1 MTRMVQT
8 ALPIDGHIREIVDHV
23 RAHRSAVIVAPPGA
37 GKTTRVPPALAHAIG
52 RTILLQPRRVAAR
65 ALARRIASEQG
76 WVVGGEIG
84 WQIRFER
91 KFSER
96 TRLLVATEGILTARL
111 QSDPLLS
118 DFDVVILDEFHE
130 RSIHADVALA
140 LAKQARDSRDDLAVV
155 VMSATIA
162 SAEVSRFLGGARV
175 FEVGAGRFPVEVQ
188 YRSGVTMA
196 EGVRERLGSA
206 EGDILCFL
214 PGMREIERTR
224 SELASVDALVLP
236 LHGSLDVDAQ
246 ERALAPANRRKVIL
260 ATNIAET
267 SLTVEGVTDVI
278 DSGVHK
284 VLRFDP
290 DTAVDHLAVER
301 ISADSAEQRA
311 GRAGR
316 TRPGRVLRLWDE
328 RDILRAHREPDVRR
342 VDLAPPLLDIIAWG
356 GDPRTFAWFERP
368 PEERIEAGL
377 SLLAQ
382 IGAIEIGADAPHPHS
397 ASLRASLSPLTLGEG
412 ESVLTA
418 TGGQRESVALPLD
431 REGDSSPRSAPPGR
445 RRLRM
450 TASGEQLQALP
461 LHPRLARILID
472 ARGADGAID
481 IVAQLSGGTPGEVQ
495 ELSSIA
501 RRLLG
506 SEYQR
511 RVDKATLRRALL
523 AGYPDRVAQRREP
536 KSPRLLLSSG
546 MGAMLAR
553 EIDDGNGEFL
563 VVLDIT
569 GDLVRNARVVER
581 EWLVPSRREVE
592 HALAGNRVRAVERSW
607 YGAIRLHEQSVEPE
621 AAEAERI
628 LGENAVP
635 EPLLVRRVAFA
646 GIDVDWKELIG
657 HAVAGKRTLDEVSIE
672 LPFSLRRRLD
682 ELAPLTIPL
691 PSGRSAKLEYR
702 HDGSVLASAKLQE
715 LFGLAD
721 SPRIGPRRTPV
732 TFALLSPSGRP
743 VQITQDLRGFWNGGY
758 QEVRK
763 ELRGRYAKH
772 PWPEDPWTAPATHRT
787 KRR

>member
-1 MTRMVQT
+1 MPSVVQT
-8 ALPIDGHIREIVDHV
+8 PLPIDAHVAGIAAHV
-23 RAHRSAVIVAPPGA
+23 RAHRSAVIVAPPGS
-37 GKTTRVPPALAHAIG
+37 GKTTRIPPTLASIG

-65 ALARRIASEQG
+65 ALARRIAFERG
-76 WVVGGEIG
+76 WTIGNEIG

-118 DFDVVILDEFHE
+118 DFDIVILDEFHE

-140 LAKQARDSRDDLAVV
+140 LAKQAMDSRDDLAVV

-162 SAEVSRFLGGARV
+162 ADDVSRFLGGARI
-175 FEVGAGRFPVEVQ
+175 FDVGARRFPFDVQ
-188 YRSGVTMA
+188 YKPGVSMSA
-196 EGVRERLGSA
+196 AVREQLRDA

-224 SELASVDALVLP
+224 GELAIVEALVLP

-246 ERALAPANRRKVIL
+246 ERALAPADRRKVIL

-290 DTAVDHLAVER
+290 ETAVDHLVVER
-301 ISADSAEQRA
+301 ISLDSAEQRA

-316 TRPGRVLRLWDE
+316 TRPGRAVRLWDT
-328 RDILRAHREPDVRR
+328 RDILRPHREPDVRR
-342 VDLAPPLLDIIAWG
+342 VDLAPPLLDILAWG

-368 PEERIEAGL
+368 PEDRIEAGL
-377 SLLAQ
+377 ALLDALHANEAQ
-382 IGAIEIGADAPHPHS
+382 
-397 ASLRASLSPLTLGEG
+397 
-412 ESVLTA
+412 
-418 TGGQRESVALPLD
+418 
-431 REGDSSPRSAPPGR
+431 
-445 RRLRM
+445 
-450 TASGEQLQALP
+450 EQLRALP
-461 LHPRLARILID
+461 LHPRLARIVID
-472 ARGADGAID
+472 AHGADDAIA
-481 IVAQLSGGTPGEVQ
+481 IAVQLSGGAPSEVY

-501 RRLLG
+501 RRVLG
-506 SEYQR
+506 GNYR
-511 RVDKATLRRALL
+511 RHVDDATLRRALL

-546 MGAMLAR
+546 TGATLAR

-569 GDLVRNARVVER
+569 GELVRNARVVER
-581 EWLVPSRREVE
+581 EWLSPTRREVVHE
-592 HALAGNRVRAVERSW
+592 WDGHRVRAIERSW
-607 YGAIRLHEQSVEPE
+607 YGAILLHEQNVAPESVE
-621 AAEAERI
+621 AEQILAEH
-628 LGENAVP
+628 AKP
-635 EPLLVRRVAFA
+635 DPLQSRRVAFA
-646 GIDVDWKELIG
+646 ELDVDWADVIAT
-657 HAVAGKRTLDEVSIE
+657 AVAGKRSLDEVHIE
-672 LPFSLRRRLD
+672 LPFLIRKKLD

-691 PSGRSAKLEYR
+691 PSGRSAKLDYR
-702 HDGSVLASAKLQE
+702 DDGTIVASAKLQE
-715 LFGLAD
+715 LFGLAE

-743 VQITQDLRGFWNGGY
+743 VQITQDLRGFWNGAY
-758 QEVRK
+758 QQVRK

-772 PWPEDPWTAPATHRT
+772 PWPEDPWTAPATHRA